1 MAHFAD
7 IECLRHATN
16 LQTELV
22 LREVRLAEEAIRRG
36 RAVAIVEDDN
46 DDPSAFHV
54 FGGHSTAVIL
64 PFARGAHRR
73 RG

>member
-1 MAHFAD
+1 MAQFAD
-7 IECLRHATN
+7 IEGLRQATN

-36 RAVAIVEDDN
+36 RAVAIVEDDQ
-46 DDPSAFHV
+46 DEPMPPTSPVDAQPRSSCHFRRA
-54 FGGHSTAVIL
+54 L
-64 PFARGAHRR
+64 DRR

>member
-1 MAHFAD
+1 MAQFAD
-7 IECLRHATN
+7 IECLRQETS

-22 LREVRLAEEAIRRG
+22 WREVRLAEEAIRCG
-36 RAVAIVEDDN
+36 RVVATVKDN
-46 DDPSAFHV
+46 ADNANALHV
-54 FGGHSTAVIL
+54 VPGRPTAIIL

>member
-1 MAHFAD
+1 MAQFAD
-7 IECLRHATN
+7 IEGLRQATN

-36 RAVAIVEDDN
+36 RTVAIVEDDQ
-46 DDPSAFHV
+46 DDPAALQF
-54 FGGHSTAVIL
+54 FGGRPTAIIL
-64 PFARGAHRR
+64 PFPKGADRR

>member
-1 MAHFAD
+1 MAQFAD
-7 IECLRHATN
+7 IEGLRQATN

-36 RAVAIVEDDN
+36 RTVAVVEDDQ
-46 DDPSAFHV
+46 DEPLQFL
-54 FGGHSTAVIL
+54 GGRPTAIIL
-64 PFARGAHRR
+64 PFPKGADRR